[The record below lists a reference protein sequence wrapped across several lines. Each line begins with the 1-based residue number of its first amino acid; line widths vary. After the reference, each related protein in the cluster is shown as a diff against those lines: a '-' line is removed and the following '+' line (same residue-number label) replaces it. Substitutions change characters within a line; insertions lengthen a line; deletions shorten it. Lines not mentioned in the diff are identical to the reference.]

1 MNFMPE
7 AIVRRRYASGY
18 LLVNYAEM
26 EIIGNLLDWFEK
38 NQNKKGKDV

>member
-1 MNFMPE
+1 MLSLSISFQECEMNFMPE

-26 EIIGNLLDWFEK
+26 EIIGN
-38 NQNKKGKDV
+38 